1 MDHGKPTRHGRRKAG
16 EMTKEAEPKRSIGR
30 PRTLAERPERK
41 GISLQ
46 PSEWAMLREYG
57 GGYAGGIRRL
67 IVEQRAREG

>member
-1 MDHGKPTRHGRRKAG
+1 MSTQIDKKP
-16 EMTKEAEPKRSIGR
+16 IGR